1 MAMAMAAGCGSWR
14 ADPVSYDFGTPTTK
28 GAVRLCGATQDGRSW
43 SVFVKVVQAFW
54 HWPHIDSMPPALR
67 QQALDSPL
75 WRYEADVY
83 TSGLGHS

>member
-1 MAMAMAAGCGSWR
+1 LRRDARR
-14 ADPVSYDFGTPTTK
+14 AELVG
-28 GAVRLCGATQDGRSW
+28 VCE
-43 SVFVKVVQAFW
+43 VVQAFW